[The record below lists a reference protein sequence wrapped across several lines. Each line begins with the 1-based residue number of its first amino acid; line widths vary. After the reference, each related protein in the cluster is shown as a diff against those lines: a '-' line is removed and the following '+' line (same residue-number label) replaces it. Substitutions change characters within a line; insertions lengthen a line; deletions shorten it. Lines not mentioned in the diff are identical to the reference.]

1 MIYSESELEPD
12 SNFVINLV
20 SDFDSDSESDSD
32 SSLVFINL
40 DKCIFLLYMCIL
52 LNKYVDSS
60 ILITESIV
68 IQAMQV

>member
-40 DKCIFLLYMCIL
+40 DKCIFFTLY
-52 LNKYVDSS
+52 VHSS
-60 ILITESIV
+60 K
-68 IQAMQV
+68 

>member
-1 MIYSESELEPD
+1 MIYSKSELQPD

-40 DKCIFLLYMCIL
+40 DKCIFFY
-52 LNKYVDSS
+52 S
-60 ILITESIV
+60 IC
-68 IQAMQV
+68 AFF